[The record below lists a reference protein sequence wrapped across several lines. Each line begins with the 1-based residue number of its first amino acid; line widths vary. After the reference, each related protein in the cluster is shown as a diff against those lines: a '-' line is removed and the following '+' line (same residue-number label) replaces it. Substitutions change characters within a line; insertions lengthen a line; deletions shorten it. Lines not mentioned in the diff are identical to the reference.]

1 MPARHPNFSI
11 SGPLLPSL
19 VSVMLLGGLTLP
31 LAGCAS
37 TGIAVRESLGYAKRD
52 QLVDR
57 VQDARKEQTEA
68 KEQFASTLEEFQALT
83 GHDGGDL
90 DRIYKRLDRELKRSQ
105 SQADDVRGKIRD
117 VERVSTALFK
127 EWEAE
132 LSEFSSPQLRAAS
145 QRQLDDSRDQY
156 ENLVTAMKRAE
167 SSMNPV
173 LTAFNDQVLFLKH
186 NLNASAIASLESS
199 VLPGLEADV
208 ARLIAEMEASIAEA
222 DAFIGAMSGG

>member
-1 MPARHPNFSI
+1 M
-11 SGPLLPSL
+11 
-19 VSVMLLGGLTLP
+19 T
-31 LAGCAS
+31 GCAS

-57 VQDARKEQTEA
+57 VQDAREEQTQA

-117 VERVSTALFK
+117 VERVSSALFK

-145 QRQLDDSRDQY
+145 QRQLDDSRNQY
-156 ENLVTAMKRAE
+156 EDLVRAMKRAE

-222 DAFIGAMSGG
+222 DAFIGAMAGG